1 MKYNNKQLHRAF
13 FLSFGL
19 LALLAFFGY
28 LFVNILIDEQEKN
41 TKLINLSGK
50 QRMYTVRVMLYAA
63 HYCEESTPASFEALQ
78 QYIDKMKRDNAF
90 IKKQLHDEDVKEVYL
105 KHLGVHQNIDTFFKV
120 VNDFINHP
128 TQENLTK
135 LTQTSERLI
144 VVLDQAVSAF
154 EAKNVALSN
163 TVQNRQLFIF
173 LAILLLLIVESV
185 YLVRPVI
192 RFVENYTSELE
203 EKVKKRTKKYLLYA
217 NIFKNA
223 SEGVMITDPDL
234 KILDVNDGFSAI
246 TGYHKKKIIGKTPSV
261 LKSGLHDKNFYKAM
275 WNDLNEKDHWN
286 GKLINR
292 HYDGHNYHETLSII
306 KLYDDNHK
314 LTNYIGVFSDIS
326 TLVRN
331 EEEMRYLATH
341 DTLTGL
347 PNRYF
352 LTEGIEHAIDIAER
366 NQSIIAIV
374 FIDLD
379 NFKVINDSMGHQV
392 GDEFLIEIAKRL
404 KESVRK
410 SDTVARI
417 GGDEFVILLESIP
430 SEADMKTLLNKIL
443 DNIRKK
449 FIFENYKFS
458 PSGSLGVAFSK
469 LGVRCN
475 AANLLRRADLAM
487 YQAKELGKNQIIYYN
502 DALEKKAQ
510 YYLQVETQLRDAL
523 KAKDLDL
530 YFQPKVNLKSG
541 KTVGAEVLLRW
552 ENNGQMLSPE
562 SFIPIAEESHLIID
576 VDKWVCN
583 ETLNILERW
592 KRQERPL
599 ILFSIN
605 ISARTFSHTESMEE
619 IIEMIVESGF
629 ASHIDLEIT
638 ESVLIQNFS
647 SALYLLK
654 RLSSYGISTSLDDFG
669 TAYSSFSYL
678 SKLPFN
684 AIKIDRSFVMDLHLE
699 NMQNE
704 RQKVL
709 ISAMISFSKQLGMKV
724 IAEGVETR
732 EQLEWLMKFDCD
744 EGQGYYF
751 SKPVKLESFEEYLQF
766 NTPTIA
772 HD

>member
-1 MKYNNKQLHRAF
+1 MKYNNKQLYRAF

-19 LALLAFFGY
+19 LALLTFFGY
-28 LFVNILIDEQEKN
+28 LFVNILVDEQEKN
-41 TKLINLSGK
+41 SKLINLSGK
-50 QRMYTVRVMLYAA
+50 QRMYTVRVMLYAS
-63 HYCEESTPASFEALQ
+63 HYCEKKTPVSFDALQ
-78 QYIDKMKRDNAF
+78 QSIKKMKRYNKF

-105 KHLGVHQNIDTFFKV
+105 KHLGIHQIINTFFKV
-120 VNDFINHP
+120 TDDFIKYP
-128 TQENLTK
+128 TQDNLTK
-135 LTQTSERLI
+135 LTEISEKLI
-144 VVLDQAVSAF
+144 VVLDQVVSSF
-154 EAKNVALSN
+154 ESKNIALSN
-163 TVQNRQLFIF
+163 TVQNRQLFIL
-173 LAILLLLIVESV
+173 LAVLLLLVLESI

-192 RFVENYTSELE
+192 MFIENYTSELE
-203 EKVKKRTKKYLLYA
+203 ETVKKRTKKYLLYV
-217 NIFKNA
+217 NIFKNT
-223 SEGVMITDPDL
+223 SEGIMITDSDL
-234 KILDVNDGFSAI
+234 KIIDVNDGFTSI
-246 TGYHKKKIIGKTPSV
+246 TGYPKSKVIGKTPSV
-261 LKSGLHDKNFYKAM
+261 LKSGLHNKNFYKAM
-275 WNDLNEKDHWN
+275 WDNLHKNDQWN

-292 HYDGHNYHETLSII
+292 HYNGHNYHETLSII

-331 EEEMRYLATH
+331 EEELRYLATH
-341 DTLTGL
+341 DALTGL

-352 LTEGIEHAIDIAER
+352 LTEGIEHAINIAER

-417 GGDEFVILLESIP
+417 GGDEFVVLLESLP

-449 FIFENYKFS
+449 FIFETYKFS

-469 LGVRCN
+469 NGVRCN
-475 AANLLRRADLAM
+475 AANLLRHADLAM

-502 DALEKKAQ
+502 DTLEKKAQ

-523 KAKDLDL
+523 KAKELDL

-541 KTVGAEVLLRW
+541 KIIGAEVLLRW

-576 VDKWVCN
+576 VDKWVCS

-592 KRQERPL
+592 KHFNQVPMTL
-599 ILFSIN
+599 SVN
-605 ISARTFSHTESMEE
+605 ISARTFSHIESMEE

-629 ASHIDLEIT
+629 AHYIDLEIT

-654 RLSSYGISTSLDDFG
+654 RLNSYGISASLDDFG

-699 NMQNE
+699 NLQNE

-732 EQLEWLMKFDCD
+732 EQLEWLIKSDCD

-751 SKPVKLESFEEYLQF
+751 SKPVKLESFEKYVQL
-766 NTPTIA
+766 NTPTII